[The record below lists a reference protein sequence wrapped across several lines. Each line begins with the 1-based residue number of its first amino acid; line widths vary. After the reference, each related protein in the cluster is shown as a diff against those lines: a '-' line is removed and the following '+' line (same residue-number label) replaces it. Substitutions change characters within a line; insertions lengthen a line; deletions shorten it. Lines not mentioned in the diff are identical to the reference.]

1 VNLLQWWWRLL
12 VECFWSS
19 MGDGVSSF
27 AGGIGPLRCGCVG
40 SSMVEGPNRHRGS
53 TKETT
58 LVMWRAHGVFGLY
71 ERGRESVV
79 CIGGG
84 GLLSDM
90 FIFGDWHGRRL
101 CEASVTAFTILVRDL
116 GSCLSLHVSCVPHH
130 LCRSR
135 VHRWYLEL
143 TLVLHIAVLQL
154 WLCVVMFVPIS
165 FLS

>member
-1 VNLLQWWWRLL
+1 MVVASPGGVLL
-12 VECFWSS
+12 VL
-19 MGDGVSSF
+19 DGRWRQF
-27 AGGIGPLRCGCVG
+27 FCR
-40 SSMVEGPNRHRGS
+40 RHRAPSVRLRGILHGGGS
-53 TKETT
+53 QQAPRVDEGNH
-58 LVMWRAHGVFGLY
+58 LCHGVFGLY
-71 ERGRESVV
+71 GRGRESVV
-79 CIGGG
+79 CIGGS

-90 FIFGDWHGRRL
+90 FIFGDWRGRRL
-101 CEASVTAFTILVRDL
+101 CEASVTTFAVLVRDL